1 MNIGIKRHAVIMCLV
16 LGFLASSVS
25 AATVDLPDGSK
36 LDLSQTCPVC
46 DMKLESGELGVAAI
60 VFEDGKVVGFDAAGD
75 LFRYYFTH
83 EKYHADSAKIKNAY
97 VTDYGTKKL
106 IDAKQATYVLGAK
119 LKAVMGPE
127 AFPFAD
133 KAAAEKFKSDHN
145 GKKIASF
152 SEVSLEDLTVKKKT
166 LKMDRGHNH

>member
-1 MNIGIKRHAVIMCLV
+1 MNTGKKIHAVIISLAFS
-16 LGFLASSVS
+16 FLATLAL

-46 DMKLESGELGVAAI
+46 DMKLESSELGVAAI

-83 EKYHADSAKIKNAY
+83 EKYHADSAKIKNVY
-97 VTDYGTKKL
+97 VTDYATKKL
-106 IDAKQATYVLGAK
+106 IDGKQATFVLGAT

-127 AFPFAD
+127 AIPFED
-133 KAAAEKFKSDHN
+133 KATAEKFKTDHK

-152 SEVSLEDLTVKKKT
+152 SELSLEDFTVKKKT